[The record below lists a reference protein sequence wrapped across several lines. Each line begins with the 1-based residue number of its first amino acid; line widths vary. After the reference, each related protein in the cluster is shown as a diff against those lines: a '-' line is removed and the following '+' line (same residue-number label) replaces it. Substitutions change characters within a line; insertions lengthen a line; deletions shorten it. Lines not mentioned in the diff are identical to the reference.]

1 MIKIIVN
8 IIKIFLYYLLYM
20 DYWLWTLLFALCGVA
35 ICKIFCIC
43 SNDYDLYQHLNEN
56 PEKLYTEP
64 INS

>member
-1 MIKIIVN
+1 MG
-8 IIKIFLYYLLYM
+8 
-20 DYWLWTLLFALCGVA
+20 DYWLWTLLFALGGIV

-43 SNDYDLYQHLNEN
+43 SDHSDYDLYQHLNEN